1 MNVQSVV
8 RGSVRKYV
16 LGIFVDFKGAFDYLR
31 WDRVIERLD
40 QLGCAEKTLWRSC
53 LDERKAVMVGEAG
66 TVEVEVARGC
76 PQGSICGPFIWNL
89 MMDSLLWQLEQLCG
103 YSAYADDLLVLAEG
117 NSRAEVERKGE
128 QLFNVVSGWGM
139 HLGVDISVG
148 KTVAMLIKGKLSLG
162 RTPLVRVNGVSV
174 RYVTQVRYL
183 GLIMGERMVFTPYLV
198 RLKER
203 LVGLGGLVRRLLRS
217 NWGLGRRA
225 IRTIYRGLFVACAAF
240 GSAIWFETAMLAAG
254 RRKVLSC
261 QRVLLLACL
270 PVCRTVSTDA
280 LQVLME
286 EVKKGN
292 RTAVHYGLDFG
303 H

>member
-1 MNVQSVV
+1 MVHL
-8 RGSVRKYV
+8 Y
-16 LGIFVDFKGAFDYLR
+16 GIHH
-31 WDRVIERLD
+31 
-40 QLGCAEKTLWRSC
+40 
-53 LDERKAVMVGEAG
+53 
-66 TVEVEVARGC
+66 
-76 PQGSICGPFIWNL
+76 
-89 MMDSLLWQLEQLCG
+89 SLLWQLEQFCS

-117 NSRAEVERKGE
+117 NSRAEMERKGE

-148 KTVAMLIKGKLSLG
+148 KTVAMLLKGKLSLG

-183 GLIMGERMVFTPYLV
+183 GLTMGERMVFTPYLV

-203 LVGLGGLVRRLLRS
+203 LVGVVGLVRRVLRS
-217 NWGLGRRA
+217 NRGLGRRA
-225 IRTIYRGLFVACAAF
+225 VRTIYRGLFVACAAF

-280 LQVLME
+280 LQVLMGSPLLIWWSLRE
-286 EVKKGN
+286 
-292 RTAVHYGLDFG
+292 L
-303 H
+303 